1 MKHLRLFALL
11 CCAGQLAACGTAQ
24 PFVSEEPK
32 NEQQQVIPNPVDSS
46 YVLSNPNST
55 AETASLFSYLM
66 NASGKALLF
75 GHQHD
80 TTQGITFS
88 STDSVKQSDTV
99 SAVGDFPAI
108 YGWDTLSI
116 VDDRPEGNIDNHVR
130 AAYARGG
137 IVTISTHLPNPTTQA
152 SSWDTTQAV
161 PYILPGARDHQK
173 YVKQLDQIADWA
185 LAMKDDQGRSIPI
198 ILRVLH
204 ENTGSWFWWG
214 AAFSTQ
220 DQYRN
225 LYRFTV
231 SYLRDVRKVNNLL
244 FAYSPSDDFLGSEAI
259 FMERYPGDAYVD
271 VIGFDS
277 YGPAMGSHEWR
288 KQLVKNAA
296 TVARIAKARGK
307 VPALTEVGLQPDDLA
322 KGHKDPH
329 WFTELY
335 KALKSDPDARNI
347 AYIMVW
353 RNGAPDHYWVP
364 VEKLNDGMIED
375 FRQFHAEPDVFF
387 NRSLQHVYDRKVQV
401 KAPAPQVFM
410 MSPTELETISGT
422 ITLRAR
428 LEGIP
433 NPDTVTFSMDNGQAL
448 QLKYDGQLY
457 YQGELDT
464 RALPDNHAVNGQLSV
479 VDMNGNT
486 LKYNTRFIVSNQPVK
501 NNPETVDNFNSYYG
515 LTEMLKQAYSPN
527 GDPIAVSLDG
537 TGGPDGKSAMLVE
550 FSLDVKGYS
559 GLTHAIN
566 GEDWSAY
573 DGIRFWMDPDLHGQR
588 MVVQITAGGKAWE
601 SYLILGEN
609 DQNMTAKDVNSQAN
623 TMPIPSITKAG
634 WITLPF
640 SAFRPAPWNQVSG
653 DFRATNV
660 SAFSLYMNALT
671 ADTRIKQASY
681 KVADIQLYKKP

>member
-24 PFVSEEPK
+24 PLAGEDLK
-32 NEQQQVIPNPVDSS
+32 NEQRLLIPNPVESS
-46 YVLSNPNST
+46 YVLSNPEST
-55 AETASLFSYLM
+55 DETASLFSYLM
-66 NASGKALLF
+66 NVSGRALLF

-80 TTQGITFS
+80 TTQGLTFQQ
-88 STDSVKQSDTV
+88 TDSAKQSDTFN
-99 SAVGDFPAI
+99 AVGDFPAI

-116 VDDRPEGNIDNHVR
+116 VDDRPEGNIDKHVR

-152 SSWDTTQAV
+152 SAWDTTQTV
-161 PYILPGARDHQK
+161 PYIMPGARDHQR
-173 YVKQLDQIADWA
+173 YVRQLDQIADWA
-185 LAMKDDQGRSIPI
+185 LAMKDDQGRPIPI

-277 YGPAMGSHEWR
+277 YGPAMGSGEWR

-296 TVARIAKARGK
+296 AVARIAKARGK

-322 KGHKDPH
+322 KGHKDPT
-329 WFTELY
+329 WFTELH
-335 KALKSDPDARNI
+335 KALKADPDARHI

-364 VEKLNDGMIED
+364 VEKLNDGMIDD
-375 FRQFHAEPDVFF
+375 FRQFHAQPDVFF
-387 NRSLQHVYDRKVQV
+387 NQSLQHVYDRKVQV

-410 MSPTELETISGT
+410 MTPTELERISGT
-422 ITLRAR
+422 TTLRAR
-428 LEGIP
+428 LDGVV
-433 NPDTVTFSMDNGQAL
+433 NPGSVIFSMDNGHSL
-448 QLKYDGQLY
+448 QLQYDGQLY
-457 YQGELDT
+457 YQGTLDT
-464 RALPDNHAVNGQLSV
+464 TSLPDNHVVNGRLSV
-479 VDMNGNT
+479 IDANGKT
-486 LKYNTRFIVSNQPVK
+486 WEHKTRFIVSNQPVK
-501 NNPETVDNFNSYYG
+501 TGPETVDNFSGYYG

-527 GDPIAVSLDG
+527 GDPVAVSLDN
-537 TGGPDGKSAMLVE
+537 TGGPDGKPAMLVE
-550 FSLDVKGYS
+550 FSLDVKGYA
-559 GLTHAIN
+559 GLTRAIS
-566 GEDWSAY
+566 GEDWTAY
-573 DGIRFWMDPDLHGQR
+573 DGIRFWMNPDLHGQR

-609 DQNMTAKDVNSQAN
+609 SQKLTAKDVNSQADAIS
-623 TMPIPSITKAG
+623 IPSITKAG

-640 SAFRPAPWNQVSG
+640 AAFRPAPWNQVSG
-653 DFRATNV
+653 DFRAANV

-671 ADTRIKQASY
+671 ADTRIKQAAY
-681 KVADIQLYKKP
+681 TVTGIQLYKKQ